1 VAGDAKSPAHKRP
14 EKPKVIG
21 IRCEIDDEQEYVHSR
36 VNCEMNAE
44 ASILKYTIHVSL
56 PVTERAE
63 LRLST

>member
-14 EKPKVIG
+14 EKPKVTG
-21 IRCEIDDEQEYVHSR
+21 IRCEIDDEQECVHRR
-36 VNCEMNAE
+36 VNCEMNAK

>member
-1 VAGDAKSPAHKRP
+1 VAGDPDSPANKRP
-14 EKPKVIG
+14 EKPKITG
-21 IRCEIDDEQEYVHSR
+21 ICCEIDDEQEYVHRR
-36 VNCEMNAE
+36 VNCEMNAK